1 MSVSIYSKG
10 GVEEVTGSCHILD
23 IDGKKY
29 MIDCGLF
36 QGKRAESDKKNR
48 EFDIDAKEIESVIL
62 THAHADHSCRLPL
75 LCKKGFDGKIY
86 ATPATRDLAN
96 IVMMDSA
103 KIQQKDIE
111 ILKKKRS
118 KNKEAEFK
126 KTPIYVEKDVLKASK
141 QFKTINYKKETDIS
155 DNVSVEFFDAGHI
168 LGSSFASVKI
178 RGVERSGGFFN
189 KLFGKVKKEDMVIL
203 FSGDIGRPNRPIIH
217 NPSTEVP
224 APEYLVLES
233 TYGNRKHESIE
244 FAMDELADI
253 VNDTVSK
260 NGKLIIPCF
269 AIERTQEVLYYL
281 HLLSD
286 QKRIP
291 KKIPIYVDSPMAS
304 NATQVFNIHQE
315 CYNDETQKQFL
326 KKGKN
331 PFSFGQL
338 SFVDTMEESKRLD
351 KMPGPMIIISAN
363 GMMEEGRVVY
373 HTQAAIE
380 DPNNTILIV
389 GFMAENTL
397 GRKIRDGAKE
407 VSIMENTYKVN
418 ASVKTINAFSAHADY
433 EEITAWLKDIDTSK
447 LKKIFLVHGEP
458 DAQAFLQEH
467 LKNQGYDVEI
477 IKADKTYK
485 LN

>member
-48 EFDIDAKEIESVIL
+48 NFDIAADEIDSVIL

-75 LCKKGFDGKIY
+75 LCKKGFNGKIY
-86 ATPATRDLAN
+86 STPATRDLAN

-111 ILKKKRS
+111 LINKKRVKNKEDILKKEPLY
-118 KNKEAEFK
+118 N
-126 KTPIYVEKDVLKASK
+126 EKDVLKTSS
-141 QFKTINYKKETDIS
+141 QFKTFGYKTKTEIS
-155 DNVSVEFFDAGHI
+155 DNVDIEFFDAGHI
-168 LGSSFASVKI
+168 LGSSFVSMNIK
-178 RGVERSGGFFN
+178 GVDADGIFS
-189 KLFGKVKKEDMVIL
+189 KMLGKKKDMNIL

-217 NPSTEVP
+217 NPSTDMP
-224 APEYLVLES
+224 APDYIVLES

-304 NATQVFNIHQE
+304 NATQIFNIHQE
-315 CYNDETQKQFL
+315 CYNTETHEKFL
-326 KKGKN
+326 SKGKN

-338 SFVDTMEESKRLD
+338 SFVDTVSESKGLD
-351 KMPGPMIIISAN
+351 TMPGPMIIISAN

-397 GRKIRDGAKE
+397 GRKIRDGEKT
-407 VSIMENTYKVN
+407 VNIMERSYNVN
-418 ASVKTINAFSAHADY
+418 ASIKTINAFSAHADY
-433 EEITAWLKDIDTSK
+433 EEITDWLNHIDTSR
-447 LKKIFLVHGEP
+447 LRKIFLVHGEK
-458 DAQAFLQEH
+458 DAQSFLQEY
-467 LKNQGYDVEI
+467 LTKKGFLTEI
-477 IKADKTYK
+477 IKLGKTYTLK
-485 LN
+485 

>member
-1 MSVSIYSKG
+1 MSVIIYSKG
-10 GVEEVTGSCHILD
+10 GAECVTGSCHIID
-23 IDGKKY
+23 IDGKKF

-48 EFDIDAKEIESVIL
+48 EFDIDTSEIESVVL

-75 LCKKGFDGKIY
+75 LCKNGFDGTIY
-86 ATPATRDLAN
+86 TTPSTRDLAN

-111 ILKKKRS
+111 LLKKKRV
-118 KNKEAEFK
+118 KNKEDEFK
-126 KTPIYVEKDVLKASK
+126 KQPLYSEKDVLKTSK
-141 QFKTINYKKETDIS
+141 QFKTVPYKKEVNLA
-155 DNVSVEFFDAGHI
+155 DNVSIEFFDAGHI
-168 LGSSFASVKI
+168 LGSAFVSMNIKNANAPK
-178 RGVERSGGFFN
+178 G
-189 KLFGKVKKEDMVIL
+189 LFGKIFGKSKDTDINVL
-203 FSGDIGRPNRPIIH
+203 FSGDIGRPNRPIIQ

-224 APEYLVLES
+224 APDYMLLES

-244 FAMDELADI
+244 FAIDELAEI
-253 VNDTVSK
+253 VNDTVKK

-304 NATQVFNIHQE
+304 NATQIFNIHQE
-315 CYNDETQKQFL
+315 CYNEETRNQFL

-418 ASVKTINAFSAHADY
+418 ASVRTINAFSAHADY
-433 EEITAWLKDIDTSK
+433 EEMTEWLKEIDTSK
-447 LKKIFLVHGEP
+447 LKKIFLVHGEA
-458 DAQAFLQEH
+458 DAQAFLQEY
-467 LKNQGYDVEI
+467 LRKQGYNVEI
-477 IKADKTYK
+477 IKIGKTYK
-485 LN
+485 LK

>member
-1 MSVSIYSKG
+1 
-10 GVEEVTGSCHILD
+10 
-23 IDGKKY
+23 
-29 MIDCGLF
+29 
-36 QGKRAESDKKNR
+36 
-48 EFDIDAKEIESVIL
+48 
-62 THAHADHSCRLPL
+62 
-75 LCKKGFDGKIY
+75 
-86 ATPATRDLAN
+86 
-96 IVMMDSA
+96 
-103 KIQQKDIE
+103 
-111 ILKKKRS
+111 
-118 KNKEAEFK
+118 
-126 KTPIYVEKDVLKASK
+126 
-141 QFKTINYKKETDIS
+141 
-155 DNVSVEFFDAGHI
+155 
-168 LGSSFASVKI
+168 
-178 RGVERSGGFFN
+178 
-189 KLFGKVKKEDMVIL
+189 
-203 FSGDIGRPNRPIIH
+203 
-217 NPSTEVP
+217 
-224 APEYLVLES
+224 
-233 TYGNRKHESIE
+233 
-244 FAMDELADI
+244 MDELADI

-291 KKIPIYVDSPMAS
+291 KKIPIYVASPMAS
-304 NATQVFNIHQE
+304 NATRIFNIHQE
-315 CYNDETQKQFL
+315 CYNEETQKQFL

-397 GRKIRDGAKE
+397 GRKIRDGATE
-407 VSIMENTYKVN
+407 VSIMEHTYKVN
-418 ASVKTINAFSAHADY
+418 ASVRTINAFSAHADY
-433 EEITAWLKDIDTSK
+433 EEMTEWLKSIDTSK
-447 LKKIFLVHGEP
+447 LKKIFLVHGEA

-467 LKNQGYDVEI
+467 LRKQGYHVDI
-477 IKADKTYK
+477 IKAEKTYK